1 MTVMINIIINEND
14 LEIDDDDDD
23 DDDDKNDDD
32 KRSGET
38 MFDNVNTG
46 CKKNWNGIW
55 NAFC

>member
-14 LEIDDDDDD
+14 LEID